1 MPDKPTPQTGRRTD
15 SDIRRSVMTGL
26 LVAALILGIV
36 SVAIGLLMA
45 GVDLATRGE
54 AWDGFGVFIGLGL
67 GIPGLVTLL
76 LSWLALR
83 ARDDRPGLARRL
95 EIALSVVLVAPILLA
110 PGAPVLL
117 VPLMIGCGIF
127 GTAVIGAREDG

>member
-1 MPDKPTPQTGRRTD
+1 MRERPAPQTGRRTD

-36 SVAIGLLMA
+36 TVAVGLLMA
-45 GVDLATRGE
+45 GVDLSTRGE
-54 AWDGFGVFIGLGL
+54 EWDGLGVFIGVGL
-67 GIPGLVTLL
+67 GVPGLATLL
-76 LSWLALR
+76 LSWFALRTRDRRPRLAL
-83 ARDDRPGLARRL
+83 GL

-127 GTAVIGAREDG
+127 GTAVIGARDDG